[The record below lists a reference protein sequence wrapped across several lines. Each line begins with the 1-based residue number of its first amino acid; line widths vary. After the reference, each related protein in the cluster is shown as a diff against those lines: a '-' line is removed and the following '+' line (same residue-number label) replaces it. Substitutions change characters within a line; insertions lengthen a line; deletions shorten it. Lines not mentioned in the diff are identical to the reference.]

1 MDQEDNYPVK
11 YFKSLNLEE
20 TKSIEDIANDSNNID
35 EPVGEKAEIKEALV
49 CNQNRIEMSQKGCKN
64 LYYGDTSSGDKSKAS
79 NKMDLW
85 KLFDD
90 PFNYSELMTMDA
102 YGGWCSS
109 SATTDQMVASFG
121 FFS

>member
-20 TKSIEDIANDSNNID
+20 TKSIEDIANDSNNND

-49 CNQNRIEMSQKGCKN
+49 CNQYRIEMSQKGMETVKGCKN

-79 NKMDLW
+79 NKMVG
-85 KLFDD
+85 
-90 PFNYSELMTMDA
+90 N
-102 YGGWCSS
+102 
-109 SATTDQMVASFG
+109 
-121 FFS
+121 

>member
-79 NKMDLW
+79 NKMVG
-85 KLFDD
+85 
-90 PFNYSELMTMDA
+90 N
-102 YGGWCSS
+102 
-109 SATTDQMVASFG
+109 
-121 FFS
+121 